1 MIITIYDKSG
11 IARAEISAGESST
24 QQKGVQS
31 DNVLSLSFTHYEY
44 IALDVNDYVDFDG
57 ERYWLTERY
66 VPAQKSEGE
75 WVYDVK
81 FYGIESMIKRFLVLE
96 TTDNKA
102 EPVFTL
108 TATAREHVAM
118 VVKCINNGMGHTT
131 DWKVGRVDGSELI
144 VIDYEGKYCDEA
156 LKEIAEKV
164 GGGAEWWVEGQ
175 TVNIC
180 RCEYGEEIELG
191 YGKGLTSLDRD
202 TGNTNKFYTR
212 LFPIGSSRN
221 IDAEKYG
228 HSRLMLPGGRQ
239 YVEVHTDEYG
249 VYDHYEKDAF
259 SGIYPRRTGEVSS
272 VRKETKKSD
281 DGKPFDIYYFTDG
294 GMSFDPNEYELAG
307 EKKRVSFEDGE
318 LAGLGESDDHYF
330 EVNFDSKTRE
340 FELITIWPYDDDTQV
355 PGGKLVPKIGDHYI
369 LWNVSMPNEYYRK
382 AEEEFLAA
390 VEKYNDEHW
399 QDVSVYKAPTD
410 HVWVEENK
418 AMLYVGRR
426 VRLLSGKY
434 FPENGYRQSRITKI
448 TRKVNLPSQMDL
460 EISDALQTG
469 ALEKV
474 NDNIGELKNY
484 TKSRIDGVELP
495 DIIRSWEKTPPTD
508 NNLFSARRSQQE
520 FLSRKTDDNAKGVLT
535 FEKGLL
541 VGAYE
546 RTKSGAA
553 IDERGSAEV
562 AGLLVRDGAKIGGDT
577 YLGSACI
584 RENGD
589 ATLGDVQ
596 LESVKSKGYTESDR
610 TLIGGN
616 GFELYKDG
624 SGKSHLYVDNAVIRG
639 KLMAAETEVRK
650 ISYSGGTMVLS
661 NAGSTLVRIVGLDG
675 EGHEVTADASAQSFK
690 CWAAAD
696 DGTTQTMN
704 CWKVGDMAMCKTFNI
719 SGSSGGNRYYWRMVI
734 GCGQEMLEDG
744 KLYDYVVLSNIDT
757 FVGADAVSPVN
768 GGVASFASVI
778 EEQDG
783 KTTDD
788 AGVDIATRTY
798 YGFDP
803 MGTDVPMVG
812 DVIVQVGSET
822 HFIQRGNVIKLATSA
837 DDGDARTAPSLTMYH
852 QIGNTWSTE
861 DGGVDVWQWKTV
873 TAFISPT
880 GVRFNADY
888 FKWFSGS
895 EDNVVDPIV
904 VSYVLTPSSTFIVR
918 QVSTGKVE
926 PTDIMLSLTKHTGN
940 KEEAWNDKGVT
951 LKARYT
957 QRDGLAG
964 EKVIKSVKDIG
975 DLFYLATLRVTAIDA
990 KGQELCY
997 TDIAIISDGEDF
1009 DVQVLAEG
1017 GNSIFNGEGSK
1028 KLTAYVYRNGQ
1039 DITATIAPTA
1049 FSWKR
1054 QSGDVGDDKIWNSL
1068 HDGLGNVCTVNADDI
1083 DRSAMFMC
1091 EVAIG

>member
-1 MIITIYDKSG
+1 MIDIKVLSKKKDKVSSASG
-11 IARAEISAGESST
+11 GGNIGGANTGKIDEAKHAISADEA
-24 QQKGVQS
+24 
-31 DNVLSLSFTHYEY
+31 THAEQAEY
-44 IALDVNDYVDFDG
+44 ADRAGYTSRAAYADVAGDIAEDSPIND
-57 ERYWLTERY
+57 
-66 VPAQKSEGE
+66 
-75 WVYDVK
+75 
-81 FYGIESMIKRFLVLE
+81 RFLSK
-96 TTDNKA
+96 KA
-102 EPVFTL
+102 ED
-108 TATAREHVAM
+108 TA
-118 VVKCINNGMGHTT
+118 
-131 DWKVGRVDGSELI
+131 
-144 VIDYEGKYCDEA
+144 
-156 LKEIAEKV
+156 KEI
-164 GGGAEWWVEGQ
+164 
-175 TVNIC
+175 I
-180 RCEYGEEIELG
+180 
-191 YGKGLTSLDRD
+191 
-202 TGNTNKFYTR
+202 
-212 LFPIGSSRN
+212 
-221 IDAEKYG
+221 
-228 HSRLMLPGGRQ
+228 H
-239 YVEVHTDEYG
+239 
-249 VYDHYEKDAF
+249 
-259 SGIYPRRTGEVSS
+259 
-272 VRKETKKSD
+272 
-281 DGKPFDIYYFTDG
+281 
-294 GMSFDPNEYELAG
+294 
-307 EKKRVSFEDGE
+307 
-318 LAGLGESDDHYF
+318 
-330 EVNFDSKTRE
+330 
-340 FELITIWPYDDDTQV
+340 
-355 PGGKLVPKIGDHYI
+355 
-369 LWNVSMPNEYYRK
+369 
-382 AEEEFLAA
+382 
-390 VEKYNDEHW
+390 
-399 QDVSVYKAPTD
+399 
-410 HVWVEENK
+410 
-418 AMLYVGRR
+418 
-426 VRLLSGKY
+426 
-434 FPENGYRQSRITKI
+434 
-448 TRKVNLPSQMDL
+448 
-460 EISDALQTG
+460 
-469 ALEKV
+469 
-474 NDNIGELKNY
+474 
-484 TKSRIDGVELP
+484 
-495 DIIRSWEKTPPTD
+495 
-508 NNLFSARRSQQE
+508 
-520 FLSRKTDDNAKGVLT
+520 
-535 FEKGLL
+535 FEKGLTAGTYKKG
-541 VGAYE
+541 V
-546 RTKSGAA
+546 SGAS
-553 IDERGSAEV
+553 INEEGDSELNN
-562 AGLLVRDGAKIGGDT
+562 LLVRGIAKIQGDT
-577 YLGSACI
+577 EFGDSSVI
-584 RENGD
+584 KKSGD
-589 ATLGDVQ
+589 ATLGNVS
-596 LESVKSKGYTESDR
+596 LESVRSKGYTESDR

-616 GFELYKDG
+616 GFELYKDN

-639 KLMAAETEVRK
+639 KLLAAETEVRK

-675 EGHEVTADASAQSFK
+675 EGHEVAADASALSFK

-704 CWKVGDMAMCKTFNI
+704 CWKVGDMAMCKTFNVKD
-719 SGSSGGNRYYWRMVI
+719 GNRYYWRMVI

-744 KLYDYVVLSNIDT
+744 KLYDYVVLSNIDA

-768 GGVASFASVI
+768 VGMASFASVI

-803 MGTDVPMVG
+803 MGTDIPMVG

-822 HFIQRGNVIKLATSA
+822 RFIQRGNVIKLATSA

-904 VSYVLTPSSTFIVR
+904 ISYTLTPSSTFIVR

-926 PTDIMLSLTKHTGN
+926 PTDIVLSLTKHTGN
-940 KEEAWNDKGVT
+940 KVEAWNDKGVT

-975 DLFYLATLRVTAIDA
+975 DLFNLATLRVTANDA
-990 KGQELCY
+990 NGQELCY

>member
-1 MIITIYDKSG
+1 MIDIKVLSKKKDNASSVSG
-11 IARAEISAGESST
+11 GGNIGGANTGKIDEAKHAISADEA
-24 QQKGVQS
+24 
-31 DNVLSLSFTHYEY
+31 THAEQAEY
-44 IALDVNDYVDFDG
+44 ADRAGYTSRAAYADVAGDIAEDSPIND
-57 ERYWLTERY
+57 
-66 VPAQKSEGE
+66 
-75 WVYDVK
+75 
-81 FYGIESMIKRFLVLE
+81 RFLSK
-96 TTDNKA
+96 KA
-102 EPVFTL
+102 ED
-108 TATAREHVAM
+108 TA
-118 VVKCINNGMGHTT
+118 
-131 DWKVGRVDGSELI
+131 
-144 VIDYEGKYCDEA
+144 
-156 LKEIAEKV
+156 KEI
-164 GGGAEWWVEGQ
+164 
-175 TVNIC
+175 I
-180 RCEYGEEIELG
+180 
-191 YGKGLTSLDRD
+191 
-202 TGNTNKFYTR
+202 
-212 LFPIGSSRN
+212 
-221 IDAEKYG
+221 
-228 HSRLMLPGGRQ
+228 H
-239 YVEVHTDEYG
+239 
-249 VYDHYEKDAF
+249 
-259 SGIYPRRTGEVSS
+259 
-272 VRKETKKSD
+272 
-281 DGKPFDIYYFTDG
+281 
-294 GMSFDPNEYELAG
+294 
-307 EKKRVSFEDGE
+307 
-318 LAGLGESDDHYF
+318 
-330 EVNFDSKTRE
+330 
-340 FELITIWPYDDDTQV
+340 
-355 PGGKLVPKIGDHYI
+355 
-369 LWNVSMPNEYYRK
+369 
-382 AEEEFLAA
+382 
-390 VEKYNDEHW
+390 
-399 QDVSVYKAPTD
+399 
-410 HVWVEENK
+410 
-418 AMLYVGRR
+418 
-426 VRLLSGKY
+426 
-434 FPENGYRQSRITKI
+434 
-448 TRKVNLPSQMDL
+448 
-460 EISDALQTG
+460 
-469 ALEKV
+469 
-474 NDNIGELKNY
+474 
-484 TKSRIDGVELP
+484 
-495 DIIRSWEKTPPTD
+495 
-508 NNLFSARRSQQE
+508 
-520 FLSRKTDDNAKGVLT
+520 
-535 FEKGLL
+535 FEKGLTAGTYKKG
-541 VGAYE
+541 V
-546 RTKSGAA
+546 SGGNM
-553 IDERGSAEV
+553 DGEGNTELNN
-562 AGLLVRDGAKIGGDT
+562 LLVRENVKIQGDT
-577 YLGSACI
+577 EFGDSSI
-584 RENGD
+584 IKKNGD
-589 ATLGDVQ
+589 ATLGDVE
-596 LESVKSKGYTESDR
+596 LASVKSKGATESDR
-610 TLIGGN
+610 TLIGGK

-675 EGHEVTADASAQSFK
+675 KCHEVAVDASALSFK

-704 CWKVGDMAMCKTFNI
+704 WWKVGDMAMCKTFNI

-778 EEQDG
+778 EDQDG

-803 MGTDVPMVG
+803 MGTDVPMVD

-822 HFIQRGNVIKLATSA
+822 RFIQRGNVIKLDTSA

-904 VSYVLTPSSTFIVR
+904 ISYTLTPSSTFLVR

-940 KEEAWNDKGVT
+940 KVEAWNDKGVT

-957 QRDGLAG
+957 QRDGLTG

-990 KGQELCY
+990 NGQELCY
-997 TDIAIISDGEDF
+997 IDIAIISDGEDF

-1068 HDGLGNVCTVNADDI
+1068 HDGLGNMCTVNADDI

>member
-1 MIITIYDKSG
+1 MIDIK
-11 IARAEISAGESST
+11 
-24 QQKGVQS
+24 
-31 DNVLSLSFTHYEY
+31 VLSKKKDNASSISGGGNIGGANTGKIDEAKHAVSADEATHAEQAEY
-44 IALDVNDYVDFDG
+44 ADRAGYTSRAAYADVAGDIAEDSPIND
-57 ERYWLTERY
+57 
-66 VPAQKSEGE
+66 
-75 WVYDVK
+75 
-81 FYGIESMIKRFLVLE
+81 RFLSK
-96 TTDNKA
+96 KA
-102 EPVFTL
+102 ED
-108 TATAREHVAM
+108 TA
-118 VVKCINNGMGHTT
+118 
-131 DWKVGRVDGSELI
+131 
-144 VIDYEGKYCDEA
+144 
-156 LKEIAEKV
+156 KEI
-164 GGGAEWWVEGQ
+164 
-175 TVNIC
+175 I
-180 RCEYGEEIELG
+180 
-191 YGKGLTSLDRD
+191 
-202 TGNTNKFYTR
+202 
-212 LFPIGSSRN
+212 
-221 IDAEKYG
+221 
-228 HSRLMLPGGRQ
+228 H
-239 YVEVHTDEYG
+239 
-249 VYDHYEKDAF
+249 
-259 SGIYPRRTGEVSS
+259 
-272 VRKETKKSD
+272 
-281 DGKPFDIYYFTDG
+281 
-294 GMSFDPNEYELAG
+294 
-307 EKKRVSFEDGE
+307 
-318 LAGLGESDDHYF
+318 
-330 EVNFDSKTRE
+330 
-340 FELITIWPYDDDTQV
+340 
-355 PGGKLVPKIGDHYI
+355 
-369 LWNVSMPNEYYRK
+369 
-382 AEEEFLAA
+382 
-390 VEKYNDEHW
+390 
-399 QDVSVYKAPTD
+399 
-410 HVWVEENK
+410 
-418 AMLYVGRR
+418 
-426 VRLLSGKY
+426 
-434 FPENGYRQSRITKI
+434 
-448 TRKVNLPSQMDL
+448 
-460 EISDALQTG
+460 
-469 ALEKV
+469 
-474 NDNIGELKNY
+474 
-484 TKSRIDGVELP
+484 
-495 DIIRSWEKTPPTD
+495 
-508 NNLFSARRSQQE
+508 
-520 FLSRKTDDNAKGVLT
+520 
-535 FEKGLL
+535 FEKGLTAGTYKKG
-541 VGAYE
+541 V
-546 RTKSGAA
+546 SGGNM
-553 IDERGSAEV
+553 DGEGNTELNN
-562 AGLLVRDGAKIGGDT
+562 LLVRENAKIQGDT
-577 YLGSACI
+577 EFGDSSI
-584 RENGD
+584 IKKNGD
-589 ATLGDVQ
+589 ATLGDVE
-596 LESVKSKGYTESDR
+596 LASVKSKGTTESDR
-610 TLIGGN
+610 TLIGGK

-675 EGHEVTADASAQSFK
+675 EGHEVTADASALSFK

-744 KLYDYVVLSNIDT
+744 KLYDYVVLSNLKS

-768 GGVASFASVI
+768 AGMASFASVI

-803 MGTDVPMVG
+803 MGTDVPMVS

-822 HFIQRGNVIKLATSA
+822 RFIQRGNVIKLATSA

-852 QIGNTWSTE
+852 QIGNTWSAE

-873 TAFISPT
+873 TAFISPM

-940 KEEAWNDKGVT
+940 KVEAWNDKGVT

-957 QRDGLAG
+957 QRDGLTG

-975 DLFYLATLRVTAIDA
+975 DLFNLATLRVTANDA
-990 KGQELCY
+990 NGQELCY

-1054 QSGDVGDDKIWNSL
+1054 QSCDVGDDKIWNSL

>member
-1 MIITIYDKSG
+1 MIDIK
-11 IARAEISAGESST
+11 
-24 QQKGVQS
+24 
-31 DNVLSLSFTHYEY
+31 VLSKKKDNASSVSGGGNIGGANTGKIDEAKHAVSADEATHAEQAEY
-44 IALDVNDYVDFDG
+44 ADRAGYTSRAAYADVAGDIAEDSPIND
-57 ERYWLTERY
+57 
-66 VPAQKSEGE
+66 
-75 WVYDVK
+75 
-81 FYGIESMIKRFLVLE
+81 RFLSK
-96 TTDNKA
+96 KA
-102 EPVFTL
+102 ED
-108 TATAREHVAM
+108 TA
-118 VVKCINNGMGHTT
+118 
-131 DWKVGRVDGSELI
+131 
-144 VIDYEGKYCDEA
+144 
-156 LKEIAEKV
+156 KEI
-164 GGGAEWWVEGQ
+164 
-175 TVNIC
+175 I
-180 RCEYGEEIELG
+180 
-191 YGKGLTSLDRD
+191 
-202 TGNTNKFYTR
+202 
-212 LFPIGSSRN
+212 
-221 IDAEKYG
+221 
-228 HSRLMLPGGRQ
+228 H
-239 YVEVHTDEYG
+239 
-249 VYDHYEKDAF
+249 
-259 SGIYPRRTGEVSS
+259 
-272 VRKETKKSD
+272 
-281 DGKPFDIYYFTDG
+281 
-294 GMSFDPNEYELAG
+294 
-307 EKKRVSFEDGE
+307 
-318 LAGLGESDDHYF
+318 
-330 EVNFDSKTRE
+330 
-340 FELITIWPYDDDTQV
+340 
-355 PGGKLVPKIGDHYI
+355 
-369 LWNVSMPNEYYRK
+369 
-382 AEEEFLAA
+382 
-390 VEKYNDEHW
+390 
-399 QDVSVYKAPTD
+399 
-410 HVWVEENK
+410 
-418 AMLYVGRR
+418 
-426 VRLLSGKY
+426 
-434 FPENGYRQSRITKI
+434 
-448 TRKVNLPSQMDL
+448 
-460 EISDALQTG
+460 
-469 ALEKV
+469 
-474 NDNIGELKNY
+474 
-484 TKSRIDGVELP
+484 
-495 DIIRSWEKTPPTD
+495 
-508 NNLFSARRSQQE
+508 
-520 FLSRKTDDNAKGVLT
+520 
-535 FEKGLL
+535 FEKGLTAGTYKKG
-541 VGAYE
+541 V
-546 RTKSGAA
+546 SGGNM
-553 IDERGSAEV
+553 DGEGNTELNN
-562 AGLLVRDGAKIGGDT
+562 LLVRENAKIQGDT
-577 YLGSACI
+577 EFGDSSI
-584 RENGD
+584 IKKSGD
-589 ATLGDVQ
+589 ATLGDVS
-596 LESVKSKGYTESDR
+596 LESVRSKGATESDR
-610 TLIGGN
+610 TLIGGK

-675 EGHEVTADASAQSFK
+675 EGHEVTADASALSFK

-719 SGSSGGNRYYWRMVI
+719 SGSSGGNRYYWRLVI

-768 GGVASFASVI
+768 VGMASFASVI

-803 MGTDVPMVG
+803 MGTDVPMVS

-822 HFIQRGNVIKLATSA
+822 RFIQRGNVIKLATSA

-904 VSYVLTPSSTFIVR
+904 ISYTLTPSSTFIVR

-926 PTDIMLSLTKHTGN
+926 PTDIVLSLTKHTGN
-940 KEEAWNDKGVT
+940 KVEAWNDKGVT
-951 LKARYT
+951 LKARFT

-975 DLFYLATLRVTAIDA
+975 DLFNLATLRVTAIDA

>member
-1 MIITIYDKSG
+1 M
-11 IARAEISAGESST
+11 
-24 QQKGVQS
+24 
-31 DNVLSLSFTHYEY
+31 
-44 IALDVNDYVDFDG
+44 
-57 ERYWLTERY
+57 
-66 VPAQKSEGE
+66 
-75 WVYDVK
+75 
-81 FYGIESMIKRFLVLE
+81 
-96 TTDNKA
+96 
-102 EPVFTL
+102 
-108 TATAREHVAM
+108 
-118 VVKCINNGMGHTT
+118 
-131 DWKVGRVDGSELI
+131 
-144 VIDYEGKYCDEA
+144 
-156 LKEIAEKV
+156 
-164 GGGAEWWVEGQ
+164 
-175 TVNIC
+175 
-180 RCEYGEEIELG
+180 
-191 YGKGLTSLDRD
+191 
-202 TGNTNKFYTR
+202 
-212 LFPIGSSRN
+212 
-221 IDAEKYG
+221 
-228 HSRLMLPGGRQ
+228 
-239 YVEVHTDEYG
+239 
-249 VYDHYEKDAF
+249 
-259 SGIYPRRTGEVSS
+259 
-272 VRKETKKSD
+272 
-281 DGKPFDIYYFTDG
+281 
-294 GMSFDPNEYELAG
+294 ELA
-307 EKKRVSFEDGE
+307 
-318 LAGLGESDDHYF
+318 
-330 EVNFDSKTRE
+330 
-340 FELITIWPYDDDTQV
+340 
-355 PGGKLVPKIGDHYI
+355 
-369 LWNVSMPNEYYRK
+369 
-382 AEEEFLAA
+382 
-390 VEKYNDEHW
+390 
-399 QDVSVYKAPTD
+399 
-410 HVWVEENK
+410 
-418 AMLYVGRR
+418 
-426 VRLLSGKY
+426 
-434 FPENGYRQSRITKI
+434 
-448 TRKVNLPSQMDL
+448 
-460 EISDALQTG
+460 
-469 ALEKV
+469 
-474 NDNIGELKNY
+474 
-484 TKSRIDGVELP
+484 
-495 DIIRSWEKTPPTD
+495 
-508 NNLFSARRSQQE
+508 
-520 FLSRKTDDNAKGVLT
+520 
-535 FEKGLL
+535 
-541 VGAYE
+541 
-546 RTKSGAA
+546 
-553 IDERGSAEV
+553 
-562 AGLLVRDGAKIGGDT
+562 
-577 YLGSACI
+577 
-584 RENGD
+584 
-589 ATLGDVQ
+589 
-596 LESVKSKGYTESDR
+596 SVKSKGATESDR

-675 EGHEVTADASAQSFK
+675 EGHEVTADASALSFK

-704 CWKVGDMAMCKTFNI
+704 CWKVGDMAMCKTFNVK
-719 SGSSGGNRYYWRMVI
+719 GGNRFYWRLVI

-744 KLYDYVVLSNIDT
+744 KLYDYVVLSNIET

-768 GGVASFASVI
+768 AGMASFASVI

-803 MGTDVPMVG
+803 MGTDVPMVS

-822 HFIQRGNVIKLATSA
+822 RFIQRGNVIKLATSA

-861 DGGVDVWQWKTV
+861 DGGVDVWQWKTA
-873 TAFISPT
+873 TAFMSPK

-918 QVSTGKVE
+918 QVSMGKVE
-926 PTDIMLSLTKHTGN
+926 PTDIVLSLTKHTGN
-940 KEEAWNDKGVT
+940 KVEAWNDKGVT
-951 LKARYT
+951 LKARFT

-975 DLFYLATLRVTAIDA
+975 DLFNLATLRVTANDA
-990 KGQELCY
+990 NGQELCY